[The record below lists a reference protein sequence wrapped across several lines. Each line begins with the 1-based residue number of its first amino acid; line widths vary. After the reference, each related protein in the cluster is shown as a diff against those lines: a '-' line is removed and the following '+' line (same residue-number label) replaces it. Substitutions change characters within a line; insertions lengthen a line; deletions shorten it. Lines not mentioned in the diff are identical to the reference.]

1 MRISVVLSI
10 IVAVL
15 AVVFAVENARPVE
28 VSFLKWSFTGSLAL
42 VMILT
47 FIAGMA
53 AAFLASL
60 PGLIRTRLELSKLRK
75 GVSVKE
81 PEKE

>member
-1 MRISVVLSI
+1 MKIGAVLSI

-15 AVVFAVENARPVE
+15 AVVFAVENAKPVE

-47 FIAGMA
+47 FIAGVL
-53 AAFLASL
+53 AAFLASV
-60 PGLIRTRLELSKLRK
+60 PGLIRTRLELSRLRK
-75 GVSVKE
+75 AAPKKE
-81 PEKE
+81 

>member
-1 MRISVVLSI
+1 MRTGVVLSI

-15 AVVFAVENARPVE
+15 AVVFAAENARPVE

-47 FIAGMA
+47 FIAGML

-75 GVSVKE
+75 AAGKGPGKE
-81 PEKE
+81 